1 MGNPVIRTE
10 GRHSGDKIATR
21 SFTHPTMN
29 TTAAAAPAS
38 AGHAPLKEMWLI
50 SLGHSLTHWY
60 PATFYLLLPLIG
72 KELGLSYAE
81 IGFFMTAQHAVGALT
96 NIPGGVIV
104 DSIGY
109 KGRLM
114 AISLFWVGFPYLLM
128 AFTHSYWMLLGCM
141 VLIGIGNNLWHP
153 AAISTLGMR
162 YPDRKGFALS
172 IHGMGG
178 NFGEA
183 LAPLLVGAL
192 LAAYSWRTVVIINLI
207 PGVALGALL
216 LIYLGSMRLYAHDA
230 GARQSSERWTLSG
243 YLAEVKPLAANRA
256 IIMIAA
262 CSFFRSGAQ
271 SALLT
276 FLPLYLANKM
286 GFSTTAVGF
295 SLFLLQAVAFASA
308 PLAGYISD
316 RLGRKSVLSGA
327 MIMTAVVMLLM
338 ALASES
344 MWVVLLVALLGFFM
358 YATRPV
364 IQAWSLEAAPASLS
378 GTVVGIMFGVQ
389 ALGSAVSPSIGGIIA
404 DAYSLSATF
413 YFLTGMIVL
422 GNVLVLFIPDPQPV
436 PQRAS

>member
-1 MGNPVIRTE
+1 
-10 GRHSGDKIATR
+10 
-21 SFTHPTMN
+21 MN
-29 TTAAAAPAS
+29 TTAAAPAI
-38 AGHAPLKEMWLI
+38 GRAPLKEMWLI

-81 IGFFMTAQHAVGALT
+81 IGFIMTAQHAVGALT
-96 NIPGGVIV
+96 NIPGGAIV

-114 AISLFWVGFPYLLM
+114 AISLFWVGFPYLLVS
-128 AFTHSYWMLLGCM
+128 FTHSYWMLLGCM
-141 VLIGIGNNLWHP
+141 MLIGMGNNLWHP
-153 AAISTLGMR
+153 AAISTLGRR

-183 LAPLLVGAL
+183 LAPLLIGAL
-192 LAAYSWRTVVIINLI
+192 LAVYSWRTVVVVNLV

-216 LIYLGSMRLYAHDA
+216 LIYLGSMRLDA
-230 GARQSSERWTLSG
+230 QDSGAAKRTASKWTLAG
-243 YLAEVKPLAANRA
+243 YLAELKPLLANRA
-256 IIMIAA
+256 IVMIAA

-286 GFSTTAVGF
+286 GFSPTAVGF

-308 PLAGYISD
+308 PLAGYVSD
-316 RLGRKSVLSGA
+316 RMGRKSVLSGA
-327 MIMTAVVMLLM
+327 MSATAVIMLLM
-338 ALASES
+338 AFAADS
-344 MWVVLLVALLGFFM
+344 MWVVFLVALLGFFM

-364 IQAWSLEAAPASLS
+364 IQAWSLDAAPTSLAGS
-378 GTVVGIMFGVQ
+378 VVGIMFGIQ
-389 ALGSAVSPSIGGIIA
+389 ALGSAVSPSVGGIIA
-404 DAYSLSATF
+404 DTYSLSATF
-413 YFLTGMIVL
+413 YFLTAMIVL
-422 GNVLVLFIPDPQPV
+422 GNVLVLFIPDT
-436 PQRAS
+436 QRAR

>member
-1 MGNPVIRTE
+1 
-10 GRHSGDKIATR
+10 
-21 SFTHPTMN
+21 MN
-29 TTAAAAPAS
+29 TTVAAAA
-38 AGHAPLKEMWLI
+38 AGRAPLKEMWLI

-81 IGFFMTAQHAVGALT
+81 IGFIMTAQHAVGALT

-114 AISLFWVGFPYLLM
+114 AISLFWVGFPYLLV

-183 LAPLLVGAL
+183 LAPLLIGAL
-192 LAAYSWRTVVIINLI
+192 LALYSWRTVVMVNLV

-216 LIYLGSMRLYAHDA
+216 LIYLGSMKLYAQEEA
-230 GARQSSERWTLSG
+230 AKRTTEKWTLAA
-243 YLAEVKPLAANRA
+243 YIAQVKPLAANRA
-256 IIMIAA
+256 IVMIAA

-276 FLPLYLANKM
+276 FLPLYLANTM
-286 GFSTTAVGF
+286 GFSPTAVGF

-308 PLAGYISD
+308 PLAGYVSD
-316 RLGRKSVLSGA
+316 RMGRKSVLGGA
-327 MIMTAVVMLLM
+327 MFATAIVMALM
-338 ALASES
+338 AFAADST
-344 MWVVLLVALLGFFM
+344 WVIFLVALLGFFM

-364 IQAWSLEAAPASLS
+364 IQAWSLEAAPTTLA
-378 GTVVGIMFGVQ
+378 GTVVGIMFGIQ
-389 ALGSAVSPSIGGIIA
+389 ALGSAISPSVGGIIA
-404 DAYSLSATF
+404 DTYSLSATF
-413 YFLTGMIVL
+413 YFLTAMIVL
-422 GNVLVLFIPDPQPV
+422 GNVLVLFIPDPG
-436 PQRAS
+436 RDR